1 MHLIHDFI
9 LIFLTFLFYVS
20 DLFRACSFSCVFIE
34 VKCLSVAYLK
44 PIWLTTFEIL
54 AFSLSLYSFTVM
66 CLDMN
71 ISFF

>member
-1 MHLIHDFI
+1 MVSYLYF
-9 LIFLTFLFYVS
+9 LLFFFMSQIFSEHVVS
-20 DLFRACSFSCVFIE
+20 LVFIE

-44 PIWLTTFEIL
+44 PVWLTTFEIL

>member
-1 MHLIHDFI
+1 MSQ
-9 LIFLTFLFYVS
+9 IFSEHVVS
-20 DLFRACSFSCVFIE
+20 LVFIE

-44 PIWLTTFEIL
+44 PVWLTTFEIL

>member
-1 MHLIHDFI
+1 MVSYLYF
-9 LIFLTFLFYVS
+9 LLFFFMSQIFSEHVVS
-20 DLFRACSFSCVFIE
+20 LGFIE
-34 VKCLSVAYLK
+34 VKSLSVAYLK
-44 PIWLTTFEIL
+44 PVWLTTFEIL